1 LSNKIGEALVRKHAE
16 EPQEEEKKTK
26 KKKKN

>member
-1 LSNKIGEALVRKHAE
+1 LSKKIGAVMARKHAE
-16 EPQEEEKKTK
+16 EPQEEEEKPK

>member
-1 LSNKIGEALVRKHAE
+1 LSKKIGEALVRKYAE
-16 EPQEEEKKTK
+16 EPQDKEKKTK

>member
-1 LSNKIGEALVRKHAE
+1 LSKKSGEAMARKHAE
-16 EPQEEEKKTK
+16 EPQEEEKTK